1 MAPKSS
7 GKKSRIYWLPNVIT
21 TCGLF
26 SGFYAIVQA
35 MNMRFDLAAIA
46 IFVALTFDVLDGR
59 VARITRTESDFGAEY
74 DSLSDMVAFGA
85 APALIIYE
93 WGLRGM
99 DKFGW
104 FAAFV
109 YCGCAALR
117 LARFNTAR
125 PSSDKFFFRG
135 LPSPAAAGLLAG
147 FVWTVEVYNFHL
159 ANLEWLTW
167 ALTVFAGA
175 SMVSNIPYYSG
186 KDINIRKAVPFW
198 VIVLSGFV
206 IIISFQITENIPEV
220 LFVFFAVY
228 AVSGYIRFLVAG
240 AGLKDRDK
248 NSVQKSQENS
258 D

>member
-1 MAPKSS
+1 M
-7 GKKSRIYWLPNVIT
+7 PNVIT

-117 LARFNTAR
+117 LARFNTAHPDLLR
-125 PSSDKFFFRG
+125 YVSESTDCKKDHLPLRFPSRKVLLFLQACYYANHTPPRKVLRG
-135 LPSPAAAGLLAG
+135 
-147 FVWTVEVYNFHL
+147 
-159 ANLEWLTW
+159 
-167 ALTVFAGA
+167 
-175 SMVSNIPYYSG
+175 IC
-186 KDINIRKAVPFW
+186 
-198 VIVLSGFV
+198 
-206 IIISFQITENIPEV
+206 
-220 LFVFFAVY
+220 
-228 AVSGYIRFLVAG
+228 
-240 AGLKDRDK
+240 
-248 NSVQKSQENS
+248 
-258 D
+258 